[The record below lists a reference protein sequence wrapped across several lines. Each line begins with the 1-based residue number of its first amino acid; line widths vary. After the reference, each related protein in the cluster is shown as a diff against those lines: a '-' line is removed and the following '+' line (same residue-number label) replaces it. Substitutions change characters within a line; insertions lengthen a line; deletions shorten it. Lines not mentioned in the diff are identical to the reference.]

1 MTNLLNTLSLHM
13 QSKVLY
19 FCLTGSLF
27 SKADNKDNTKTSA
40 HGQEPGIRKR
50 KSNESFQESKC
61 NLFFTYILF

>member
-13 QSKVLY
+13 QAKVLY
-19 FCLTGSLF
+19 FRVTGSPF

-40 HGQEPGIRKR
+40 HCQESVLRKR

-61 NLFFTYILF
+61 NFFLTYILF